1 MQDGEEGKQPKKK
14 RTNRSAAQVSADR
27 MAIARLAL
35 KEYTQLEIANML
47 EISQSTV
54 SRELQKLREDW
65 KAAAVRDISL
75 ERGRVVTKIR
85 MVQHE
90 AWNSWQ
96 LSLQSQKSTLYEVA
110 GSDAVSRFMD
120 SQGADEGEEVE
131 EGDRAPIG
139 RQKYRQTEKQP
150 TGNPSYL
157 RVLLEAIRDESRLL
171 DLYPKENAPVRDDL
185 KFEDLLGLDFSEMS
199 TDALTAIANGNL
211 EPLEAIAR

>member
-14 RTNRSAAQVSADR
+14 RTNRTPAQVAADR
-27 MAIARLAL
+27 SAIARLAL

-65 KAAAVRDISL
+65 KAAAVRDVSL

-85 MVQHE
+85 MIQHE

-96 LSLQSQKSTLYEVA
+96 LSLKSQKSTLYEVA
-110 GSDAVSRFMD
+110 GGDAVSRFLD
-120 SQGADEGEEVE
+120 SQGESESTDGE
-131 EGDRAPIG
+131 EGDRISTG

-150 TGNPSYL
+150 TGNPTYL